1 MADEL
6 EVEVEQE
13 ITMVEIPEEE
23 LDFEDTEDG
32 GAVVMM
38 EKISVREAS
47 DHFANIVDDVDASL
61 LKTSINDLMTKIER
75 DKEARQKR
83 DLQYEE
89 GLRRTG
95 LGDDAPG
102 GAQFSGANK
111 VVHPMLVE
119 ACVDFSA
126 RFIKEVFPPTG
137 PVKSKILGEAD
148 KAKVGKA
155 QRKTEFM
162 NWQTTEQMVEFR
174 SELEQLSTQ
183 LPLGGGQYMKFMWN
197 SRFMRP
203 TSEFVPI
210 DDIYL
215 PFSATNFYTAE
226 RKTHVQYI
234 TEMEYEKRVEAGMYA
249 DVDLPSPTEPTFS
262 AAERANEKIEGKQN
276 TSYNEDGLRTIFEIY
291 TFMDFEDGE
300 GLAPYILSVD
310 KSSEL
315 PLCLYRNWEEDD
327 DRQKELHWLVEFPF
341 VPWRGAY
348 PIGLTHMIGGLSGAA
363 TGALRALLDSA
374 YIQNVPT
381 LLKLKGGP
389 NGQTLNV
396 QPTEIVEMEGG
407 ALIDDVRKLA
417 MPLPFAG
424 PSPTLFQLLGFL
436 VDAGKGVVQ
445 TSFEKFN
452 DQNPNAPVGTT
463 MAIIEQG
470 MVVFSSIHSRLHA
483 SMARSFNIL
492 HRINSMYYTDEELDA
507 LDTGLEISAE
517 DFDGPADVV
526 PISNPAIFSEAQR
539 FAQIQAIM
547 ARAQIVPQ
555 LYDPIAIEEMFL
567 RTLKVPASEVM
578 APKVGEE
585 DRDPVSENVA
595 AAMGQ
600 GIYVLTEQDHMA
612 HLQVHLPFLKSPL
625 FGSNPA
631 IASTFLYPMS
641 MHLKDHILNY
651 YLAEAHNAVDIA
663 QSEGL
668 IPEEAEDQV
677 KVILEVQRFIEEQ
690 LGSTGIAQELGMIN
704 EAAEQFKPQDPAAQQ
719 GDAMQIAQLS
729 AEIKQGE
736 LQQRTERDG
745 ARLQIDQAKM
755 QSDMQTDQNKMQIQ
769 QAKMQADMQ
778 LEQAKLQIEQAKM
791 ETSMQRDGAKIQLD
805 QAKLD
810 ASTQISQLKMQQ
822 AAEMELAKLASQEA
836 DRQEDAELAGLREL
850 SATERNNISE
860 MSETDRMNTR
870 EQNENAR
877 KAEDLAAR
885 ERMNTADNMT
895 AKELAALEVIT
906 GEKTSLTNGKGID
919 PGADV

>member
-1 MADEL
+1 VAEEIEIEVEEVTMVELPEEEEL
-6 EVEVEQE
+6 EV
-13 ITMVEIPEEE
+13 
-23 LDFEDTEDG
+23 EDTEDG
-32 GAVVMM
+32 GAMVRM
-38 EKISVREAS
+38 ETVSVRETS
-47 DHFANIVDDVDASL
+47 DHFENIVEEVDQSL

-102 GAQFSGANK
+102 GAQFQGANK

-126 RFIKEVFPPTG
+126 RFIKEVFPPGG
-137 PVKSKILGEAD
+137 PVKSKIIGEAD
-148 KAKVGKA
+148 KSKVGKA

-234 TEMEYEKRVEAGMYA
+234 TQMEYEKRVEAGMYA
-249 DVDLPSPTEPTFS
+249 DVDLPTPTEPEFS

-291 TFMDFEDGE
+291 TYMDFEDGE

-310 KSSEL
+310 KSSDKA
-315 PLCLYRNWEEDD
+315 LCLYRNWEEDD
-327 DRQKELHWLVEFPF
+327 VRQKELHWIVEFPF

-389 NGQTLNV
+389 GGQTLNV

-483 SMARSFNIL
+483 SMARSFKIL
-492 HRINSMYYTDEELDA
+492 HRINSMYYTQEELDA
-507 LDTGLEISAE
+507 LDAGLDISVE

-526 PISNPAIFSEAQR
+526 PISNPSIFSEAQR

-547 ARAQIVPQ
+547 QRAQLMPQ
-555 LYDPIAIEEMFL
+555 MYDALAVEEMFL
-567 RTLKVPASEVM
+567 NTLKIPPSEVL
-578 APKVGEE
+578 APTPGSE

-600 GIYVLTEQDHMA
+600 PIYVLPQQDHLA
-612 HLQVHLPFLKSPL
+612 HLQVHLAFLKSPM
-625 FGSNPA
+625 FGSNPV
-631 IASTFLYPMS
+631 IMSNFFYPMA
-641 MHLKDHILNY
+641 MHMRDHLLNY
-651 YLAEAHNAVDIA
+651 YLVEAHNAVDEAQTEQLIA
-663 QSEGL
+663 
-668 IPEEAEDQV
+668 EEAEEQV
-677 KVILEVQRFIEEQ
+677 EIILKVQEFIENQ
-690 LGSTGIAQELGMIN
+690 LGGFAQELAQIT
-704 EAAEQFKPQDPAAQQ
+704 ETAQQFKPENQPQQ
-719 GDAMQIAQLS
+719 PGDAMKIAELS
-729 AEIKQGE
+729 AQIKQSE

-745 ARLQIDQAKM
+745 AR
-755 QSDMQTDQNKMQIQ
+755 IQ
-769 QAKMQADMQ
+769 LDNAKMQASN
-778 LEQAKLQIEQAKM
+778 EIA
-791 ETSMQRDGAKIQLD
+791 
-805 QAKLD
+805 
-810 ASTQISQLKMQQ
+810 QLKMQQ
-822 AAEMELAKLASQEA
+822 TAEIERAKLAASQQ
-836 DRQEDAELAGLREL
+836 DREERSEIAGLREL

-860 MSETDRMNTR
+860 MSETDRLNTR
-870 EQNENAR
+870 EQGENKR

-885 ERMNTADNMT
+885 ERMNSSDNMT
-895 AKELAALEVIT
+895 AKELAAMEMES
-906 GEKTSLTNGKGID
+906 GQKTSYTSGGGID
-919 PGADV
+919 P